1 MPTPEIVN
9 SFQGAFG
16 PPTRGHYEAM
26 LYAAQKT
33 IEQYPGKQ
41 ILMLYMPTAESTSKA
56 HLKLTQEER
65 IAALTEFCVKLKAEI
80 GYDRINFEASRME
93 YEIFQEKKSTA
104 TIHTLKAL
112 KASYPRATIVM
123 TMGLDNLFDLPFW
136 GDVETYSS
144 YTKNIYVLSRTVTLE
159 DEPKLLDISVSGK
172 TLKFHKFASWDA
184 RMKGDVSKISY
195 TDSELKNKLE
205 KVWTVPNQGE
215 NGELHTLLEIFNTI
229 NFQILKAKPSP
240 TSSSLLRVALKKYYV
255 DPAED
260 KYLAAVTTLEGRKPV
275 LRTASEAEK
284 SEDPWYL
291 ATMKTHNLEKQDKL
305 NSFNTN
311 FRATFKSV
319 ILGGKKRRKNR
330 SKSKRKSR
338 K

>member
-1 MPTPEIVN
+1 MATPDIVN

-26 LYAAQKT
+26 LFAARKT
-33 IEQYPGKQ
+33 IEENPSKT

-56 HLKLTQEER
+56 HLKLTQTDR
-65 IAALTEFCVKLKAEI
+65 IAALTEFCGKLKSEI
-80 GYDRINFEASRME
+80 GYERINFEASTIE
-93 YEIFQEKKSTA
+93 YEIFKDKKSTA
-104 TIHTLKAL
+104 TIHTLRAL
-112 KASYPRATIVM
+112 KTIYPSSSIIL

-144 YTKNIYVLSRTVTLE
+144 YTKNIYVLSRTVNSE
-159 DEPKLLDISVSGK
+159 DEPKLVTIPVNGNE
-172 TLKFHKFASWDA
+172 LKFHKFASWDA
-184 RMKGDVSKISY
+184 RMKGDVSQISY
-195 TDSELKNKLE
+195 DESELKKKLE
-205 KVWTVPNQGE
+205 KVWSTPNSGE
-215 NGELHTLLEIFNTI
+215 NTLLEIFNTI
-229 NFQILKAKPSP
+229 NFQILDAKPSP

-260 KYLAAVTTLEGRKPV
+260 KYLEAVKTLEGRTPV

-284 SEDPWYL
+284 SEDPWFT
-291 ATMKTHNLEKQDKL
+291 ATMKTHHLEKQAKL
-305 NSFNTN
+305 NSFNN
-311 FRATFKSV
+311 DFRTTFKSV
-319 ILGGKKRRKNR
+319 PLGGKRRKTRRTNR